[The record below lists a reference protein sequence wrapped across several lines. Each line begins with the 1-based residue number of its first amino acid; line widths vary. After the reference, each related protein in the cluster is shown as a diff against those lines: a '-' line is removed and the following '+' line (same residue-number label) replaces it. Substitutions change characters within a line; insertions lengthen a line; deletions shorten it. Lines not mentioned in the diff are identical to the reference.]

1 MPPSIKDPYSPCL
14 QCPRKCGT
22 SRLNEASGFC
32 RGTKEIRIALACLHF
47 GEEPLVTVHGGSGTI
62 FFTGCTLRCAFCQNY
77 QISQQG
83 MGRTVSK
90 DEFTEICLRLQN
102 AGAENINL
110 VTGSHII
117 PSLAEFIGAAQS
129 AGCSIP
135 FCWNSSAYERT
146 EMLELL
152 KPYVKIWLPDLK
164 TLNSKLSK
172 ELFAAENYPESA
184 TNAIQWMINNFP
196 LKIQSVSA
204 PHSYRDSENRLVK
217 AGTVKEKIMQGVII
231 RHLFL
236 PGRFEDTADTLV
248 WLKEYADSKACI
260 SLMSQYTPVP
270 FIENE
275 KHLLIRKTALKSIE
289 NRLVNKTEDDDLRDL
304 IEALDFD
311 LLFYQELSDDTSW
324 LPDFSRPQP
333 FSNKLA
339 APVWHWNFG
348 FYEDFPPNK
357 SLP

>member
-1 MPPSIKDPYSPCL
+1 
-14 QCPRKCGT
+14 
-22 SRLNEASGFC
+22 
-32 RGTKEIRIALACLHF
+32 
-47 GEEPLVTVHGGSGTI
+47 
-62 FFTGCTLRCAFCQNY
+62 
-77 QISQQG
+77 
-83 MGRTVSK
+83 
-90 DEFTEICLRLQN
+90 
-102 AGAENINL
+102 
-110 VTGSHII
+110 
-117 PSLAEFIGAAQS
+117 
-129 AGCSIP
+129 
-135 FCWNSSAYERT
+135 
-146 EMLELL
+146 MLELL

-270 FIENE
+270 FIEDE
-275 KHLLIRKTALKSIE
+275 KHLLSRQVALKSIE

-339 APVWHWNFG
+339 VPVWHWNFG
-348 FYEDFPPNK
+348 FYEDFPQNK
-357 SLP
+357 SLL